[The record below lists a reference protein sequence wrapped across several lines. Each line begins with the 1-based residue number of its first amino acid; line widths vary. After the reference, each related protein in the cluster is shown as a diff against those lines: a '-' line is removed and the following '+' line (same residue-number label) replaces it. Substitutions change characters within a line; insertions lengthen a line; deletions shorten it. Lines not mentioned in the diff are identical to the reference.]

1 MRQGGSALIAYSL
14 SEKPSRTGVKVGNR
28 EFPAYRQPS
37 GNYLCLF
44 AYPHDVERADFQ
56 PMIFAEDLAGNLG
69 EGGFYF
75 HARSGRYRH
84 DRLNISDQFLNAKM
98 PQFRNEVPEAQTP
111 LDIFLMVN
119 RKLREKNE
127 GDLHRHGANTA
138 TSFLFDGAFVRQPGK
153 TMATFGDRRSY
164 FYQGKQID
172 NQIHLGVDIASF
184 VQSPIKAAN
193 AGRVIFAGFYGIYGE
208 CVIVDHGLGLQSLY
222 GHLSRID
229 VGEGQE
235 VARDAVIGLSG
246 ATGMAGGDHL
256 HFGILVSGVP
266 VDPIEWW
273 DPNWI
278 KNNVEDRLADAVSG
292 Q

>member
-1 MRQGGSALIAYSL
+1 MSIRDS
-14 SEKPSRTGVKVGNR
+14 
-28 EFPAYRQPS
+28 
-37 GNYLCLF
+37 
-44 AYPHDVERADFQ
+44 
-56 PMIFAEDLAGNLG
+56 
-69 EGGFYF
+69 
-75 HARSGRYRH
+75 
-84 DRLNISDQFLNAKM
+84 
-98 PQFRNEVPEAQTP
+98 
-111 LDIFLMVN
+111 
-119 RKLREKNE
+119 
-127 GDLHRHGANTA
+127 HGANTA

-229 VGEGQE
+229 VAEGQE